1 MIMKL
6 YRFHLKFARPTP
18 TVSSIAIT
26 VYSTRDLPMQPK
38 NAAATAASG
47 SGSARQRQ
55 LPCAAAA
62 AAAAV
67 VAAAAAAVRC
77 RWSLPLQAATAAAAA
92 DGSAVCFFMGSH
104 LFGRLG
110 QKRIRCGCS
119 GPKQPQW
126 AEAAPQYKS
135 AHGAE
140 ATPITKRRLNVKTRR
155 SV

>member
-1 MIMKL
+1 MD
-6 YRFHLKFARPTP
+6 ARSLSDFLSHNGYGCP
-18 TVSSIAIT
+18 
-26 VYSTRDLPMQPK
+26 
-38 NAAATAASG
+38 
-47 SGSARQRQ
+47 
-55 LPCAAAA
+55 
-62 AAAAV
+62 
-67 VAAAAAAVRC
+67 
-77 RWSLPLQAATAAAAA
+77 LPLQAATAAAAA